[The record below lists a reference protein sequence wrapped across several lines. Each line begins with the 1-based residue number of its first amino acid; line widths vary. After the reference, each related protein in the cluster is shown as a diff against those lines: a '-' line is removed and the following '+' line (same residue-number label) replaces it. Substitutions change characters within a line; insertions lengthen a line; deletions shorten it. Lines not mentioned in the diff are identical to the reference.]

1 MKKYTIY
8 ISLIWLVLSVFTIF
22 IYYIDIPNF
31 KWIDVPTHFAAGI
44 MIGAIMFIASK
55 KNVKKTIILSF
66 FVFIAWEFFEITAA
80 TMSEKEF
87 MINIFSEP
95 RSNRIQDVFV
105 DALGLASFF
114 LVYKKYRSKRKAE
127 YMIEK

>member
-8 ISLIWLVLSVFTIF
+8 ISLIWLVLSVLTVF
-22 IYYIDIPNF
+22 IYYIDITDF

-44 MIGAIMFIASK
+44 MIGAVMFIASK
-55 KNVKKTIILSF
+55 KNLKKTIILSF
-66 FVFIAWEFFEITAA
+66 FVFIAWEFFEITIAA
-80 TMSEKEF
+80 MSEKEF

-95 RSNRIQDVFV
+95 ISNRIQDVFV

-114 LVYKKYRSKRKAE
+114 LVYKKYRSKHKTE
-127 YMIEK
+127 YIIER